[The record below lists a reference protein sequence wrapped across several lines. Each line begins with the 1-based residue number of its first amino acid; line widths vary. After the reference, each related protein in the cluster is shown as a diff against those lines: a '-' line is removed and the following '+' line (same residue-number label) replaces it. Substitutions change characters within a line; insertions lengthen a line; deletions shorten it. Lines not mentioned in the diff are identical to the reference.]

1 MRKKVFI
8 FGDSCTADIAGAQI
22 PDATDIM
29 ERKPGIKM
37 RGYKRIFIDDLDF
50 TFFWGIGAP
59 AAGTYKAP
67 NYFES
72 IVNELPNKIDEES
85 LVFLYYGGMDIERQF
100 FEDNNAQLVVD
111 NYFKHTQDFFK
122 KFTSNIFYIEVSPPA
137 EVTHGALKKML
148 LDIPNEQRIKNWMDF
163 TVKLKI
169 KCLEN
174 NILEPFSIGLE
185 TFGSLTRITGVHT
198 PDGYHFYRDQSELI
212 RLDLAKWIKKNKKR
226 FAKTPK
232 ETWLS
237 LKNNEPYDEDLYL
250 YDI

>member
-1 MRKKVFI
+1 MSEKYKVIDSTTPTFI
-8 FGDSCTADIAGAQI
+8 TTTLVDWV
-22 PDATDIM
+22 
-29 ERKPGIKM
+29 
-37 RGYKRIFIDDLDF
+37 DLLVRPIYCNILD
-50 TFFWGIGAP
+50 
-59 AAGTYKAP
+59 
-67 NYFES
+67 ES
-72 IVNELPNKIDEES
+72 INYCIKEKGWSVHAYVYMSSHIHLIVTAFDGELQNVIHD
-85 LVFLYYGGMDIERQF
+85 
-100 FEDNNAQLVVD
+100 
-111 NYFKHTQDFFK
+111 FK
-122 KFTSNIFYIEVSPPA
+122 KFTSNIFYIEVSPLA

-212 RLDLAKWIKKNKKR
+212 RLDLAKWIKKNKKT

-237 LKNNEPYDEDLYL
+237 LKNNGPYDEDLYL